1 MSETLLDK
9 TKRMIEAL
17 KEGKFV
23 EGMEEFYADDAVNEE
38 VTGAKIE
45 GKANII
51 ANEKK
56 ILANVKAYHGIE
68 IKAMAGGPDDG
79 KGNGVRDASD
89 GADFAESVQQ
99 KFNLFNP
106 AGIPLR
112 ATLSVTFAE
121 YKLTVDM
128 NDGSTFN
135 PDQVQVTR
143 WRDGKAHHIKFYY
156 DPSKL

>member
-9 TKRMIEAL
+9 NKRMIEAL

-38 VTGAKIE
+38 ATGAKIE

-56 ILANVKAYHGIE
+56 ILAGVKAYHGIE
-68 IKAMAGGPDDG
+68 IKAMAGGSDDG
-79 KGNGVRDASD
+79 KGNG
-89 GADFAESVQQ
+89 
-99 KFNLFNP
+99 
-106 AGIPLR
+106 
-112 ATLSVTFAE
+112 VTFAE

-143 WRDGKAHHIKFYY
+143 WREGKANHIKFYY